1 MLIIIANAE
10 IANLDHFG
18 ETEHR
23 ITPSSAAQHA
33 GRHMNEQ
40 EPSSWYNRSV
50 SYRGNAIGQRPA

>member
-1 MLIIIANAE
+1 MLIITANAE
-10 IANLDHFG
+10 IANLDPFG

-40 EPSSWYNRSV
+40 EPSS
-50 SYRGNAIGQRPA
+50 